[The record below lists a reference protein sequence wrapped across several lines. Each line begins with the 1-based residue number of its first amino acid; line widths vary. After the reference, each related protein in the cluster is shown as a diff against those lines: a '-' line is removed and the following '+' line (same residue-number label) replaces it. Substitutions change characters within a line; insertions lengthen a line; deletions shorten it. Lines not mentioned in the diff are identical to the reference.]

1 MKNSIIFTLLITCFF
16 LFNISYS
23 EIIKFESPTINI
35 ENDGK
40 KITAKNGVVVE
51 SNDGIIINADQAIFN
66 KENNI
71 LKFLKNIK
79 VKDNFNSINFNSD
92 EIIYEKNKDLF
103 KIIGKSRT
111 NIKDKYFIDSK
122 NVFYDRLKMEI
133 FSDDLIEMQSIL
145 GTKISGKDL
154 KFLINVLKYSH

>member
-1 MKNSIIFTLLITCFF
+1 MKNKIIFILLTTYFF
-16 LFNISYS
+16 LFNISHS

-92 EIIYEKNKDLF
+92 EIIYEKNK
-103 KIIGKSRT
+103 SNYT
-111 NIKDKYFIDSK
+111 NL
-122 NVFYDRLKMEI
+122 N
-133 FSDDLIEMQSIL
+133 FSLR
-145 GTKISGKDL
+145 K
-154 KFLINVLKYSH
+154 

>member
-1 MKNSIIFTLLITCFF
+1 MRNKIIFTTLTICFF
-16 LFNISYS
+16 LFNISLS
-23 EIIKFESPTINI
+23 EIIKFESPTINV
-35 ENDGK
+35 ENNGK
-40 KITAKNGVVVE
+40 KITAKNGVIVE
-51 SNDGIIINADQAIFN
+51 SDDGIIINADQAIFN

-111 NIKDKYFIDSK
+111 NNKHP
-122 NVFYDRLKMEI
+122 NTRW
-133 FSDDLIEMQSIL
+133 
-145 GTKISGKDL
+145 TW
-154 KFLINVLKYSH
+154 